1 MKPYKF
7 KPFLKTTLWGGY
19 QIAPFKGISTAQPNI
34 GESWEIS
41 GVPGH
46 ESLAI
51 DRGLIDDVDVGL
63 TLTELIDKYKGLLV
77 GQKVYK
83 RFGNQFPLLVKF
95 IDSRQDLSVQVHPN
109 DELAM
114 QRHGCAGK
122 TEMWYII
129 KSDVGS
135 KIYAGL
141 KKSITPDEYE
151 KIAHPQPLPKGGESE
166 GRTQSKEL
174 SLTPPL
180 PWGGAGG
187 GLQDVIAT
195 HEAHEGD
202 LYFLPAGRLHAIGAG
217 NFLAEI
223 QETSDITYRVYDFGR
238 KDAHGNPREL
248 HIEQAKDAIDY
259 QVWPEYRTS
268 YDSTKPV
275 SQLINCPHFVVH
287 RVVVQV
293 AQQVDFHCDSFVVV
307 MCLWGE
313 ANINGIHIRQGET
326 ILVPAC
332 ENILYIFGNAT
343 FLTATI

>member
-7 KPFLKTTLWGGY
+7 EPFLKTTIWGGY
-19 QIAPFKGISTAQPNI
+19 RIAPFKGIYTAQPNI

-41 GVPGH
+41 GVPGQ
-46 ESLAI
+46 ESVAVE
-51 DRGLIDDVDVGL
+51 RGLVDDVDVGL
-63 TLTELIDKYKGLLV
+63 NLTQLIDKYKGLLV

-83 RFGNQFPLLVKF
+83 KYGNKFPLLIKF
-95 IDSRQDLSVQVHPN
+95 IDSRQDLSVQVHP
-109 DELAM
+109 DDKLAM
-114 QRHGCAGK
+114 ERHGCQGK

-141 KKSITPDEYE
+141 KKSITPEEYE
-151 KIAHPQPLPKGGESE
+151 QLANAPVGDGS
-166 GRTQSKEL
+166 L
-174 SLTPPL
+174 SGHHSPM
-180 PWGGAGG
+180 
-187 GLQDVIAT
+187 QDVIAT
-195 HEAHEGD
+195 HEAHVGD

-217 NFLAEI
+217 NFLAAEI

-268 YDSTKPV
+268 YDSTKPT

-332 ENILYIFGNAT
+332 ENVLYIFGNAT
-343 FLTATI
+343 FLTATMP

>member
-7 KPFLKTTLWGGY
+7 EPYLKTTLWGGY
-19 QIAPFKGISTAQPNI
+19 QIAPFKGIFTAQPNI

-46 ESLAI
+46 ESRAI
-51 DRGLIDDVDVGL
+51 ERGLIDDVDVGL

-83 RFGNQFPLLVKF
+83 KYGNQFPLLVKF
-95 IDSRQDLSVQVHPN
+95 IDSRQDLSVQVHP
-109 DELAM
+109 DDKLAM
-114 QRHGCAGK
+114 ERHGCQGK

-129 KSDVGS
+129 KSDVGA
-135 KIYAGL
+135 KIYSGL

-151 KIAHPQPLPKGGESE
+151 QLANAPVPETAPNGLPS
-166 GRTQSKEL
+166 S
-174 SLTPPL
+174 SHSPM
-180 PWGGAGG
+180 
-187 GLQDVIAT
+187 QDVIAT
-195 HEAHEGD
+195 HEAHDGD
-202 LYFLPAGRLHAIGAG
+202 LFFLPAGRLHAIGAG

-238 KDAHGNPREL
+238 KDAHGQPREL
-248 HIEQAKDAIDY
+248 HIQQARDAIDY
-259 QVWPEYRTS
+259 RVWPEYRSS
-268 YDSTKPV
+268 YDSTKPI
-275 SQLINCPHFVVH
+275 SQLVNCPHFVVH

-293 AQQVDFHCDSFVVV
+293 ASQVDFHCDSFVVV

-313 ANINGIHIRQGET
+313 ANINGISIRQGET

-332 ENILYIFGNAT
+332 ENVLYIFGNAS
-343 FLTATI
+343 FLTATIG